1 MKTAE
6 NKRGLLLFIQM
17 IVMLIMGFVYVYS
30 IILPYVMQ
38 KFSVDKA
45 TAAIPYSVVLAVFVV
60 GNLIG
65 GMMQKKVSTKKCL
78 LIGYLGMII
87 GAASTAVLPSNSF
100 WLMSVTFG
108 AIIGLGNGI
117 VYNVL
122 IALGQRWWPDKRG
135 LITGVL
141 LAIIG
146 ISGTLLSPIINSLL
160 IKYGFTVALL
170 VCAGMFTVT
179 AIIAISALKA
189 PPDGYMAD
197 YAASKKIGGSA
208 ISVKQYTTGEMVKT
222 KAYYLITAAFMF
234 AMPAYVLISAIFV
247 AVGTER
253 GIDTSLLVTGVMI
266 ASLGQVAG
274 RFLISTISDKIG
286 RKPALIFSFA
296 ITAAM
301 IILLVSAQSTLYI
314 IGFAFLAFAY
324 GGTVATFPSLVSD
337 YFGVKHIGI
346 NYAVIMIGF
355 GLATIFTPIMS
366 KAVLATEKG
375 ITLSFMIAGC
385 AAVLAILLVLILR
398 KPKEDMKEVENI

>member
-1 MKTAE
+1 MKTTE
-6 NKRGLLLFIQM
+6 NKRGLFLFIQM

-38 KFSVDKA
+38 KFAVDKA

-65 GMMQKKVSTKKCL
+65 GLMQKKLSTKKCL
-78 LIGYLGMII
+78 AIGYLGMII

-160 IKYGFTVALL
+160 IKYGFTAALL
-170 VCAGMFTVT
+170 VCAGMFAVT
-179 AIIAISALKA
+179 AIIAVSALKA
-189 PPDGYMAD
+189 PPEGYMAD
-197 YAASKKIGGSA
+197 YAASKKIGGATISA
-208 ISVKQYTTGEMVKT
+208 KQYTTGEMVKT

-247 AVGTER
+247 AVGKER
-253 GIDTSLLVTGVMI
+253 GIDSSLLVTGVMI

-274 RFLISTISDKIG
+274 RFLVSTISDKIG

-366 KAVLATEKG
+366 KVVLATERG
-375 ITLSFMIAGC
+375 ITLSFIIAGC
-385 AAVLAILLVLILR
+385 AAAFAILLILVLR
-398 KPKEDMKEVENI
+398 KPKEEVKKVEIS

>member
-1 MKTAE
+1 M
-6 NKRGLLLFIQM
+6 
-17 IVMLIMGFVYVYS
+17 
-30 IILPYVMQ
+30 
-38 KFSVDKA
+38 
-45 TAAIPYSVVLAVFVV
+45 
-60 GNLIG
+60 
-65 GMMQKKVSTKKCL
+65 
-78 LIGYLGMII
+78 
-87 GAASTAVLPSNSF
+87 
-100 WLMSVTFG
+100 
-108 AIIGLGNGI
+108 
-117 VYNVL
+117 
-122 IALGQRWWPDKRG
+122 
-135 LITGVL
+135 
-141 LAIIG
+141 G
-146 ISGTLLSPIINSLL
+146 ISGTLLSPIINSLV

-170 VCAGMFTVT
+170 VCAGMFAVT

-189 PPDGYMAD
+189 PPEGYMAD
-197 YAASKKIGGSA
+197 YAASKKIGGATISA
-208 ISVKQYTTGEMVKT
+208 KQYTTGEMVKT

-247 AVGTER
+247 AVGKER
-253 GIDTSLLVTGVMI
+253 GIDASLLVTGVMI

-314 IGFAFLAFAY
+314 IGFTFLAFAY

-366 KAVLATEKG
+366 KAVLATERG
-375 ITLSFMIAGC
+375 ITLSFIIAGC
-385 AAVLAILLVLILR
+385 AAVFAILLILVLR
-398 KPKEDMKEVENI
+398 KPKEEVKKVEIS